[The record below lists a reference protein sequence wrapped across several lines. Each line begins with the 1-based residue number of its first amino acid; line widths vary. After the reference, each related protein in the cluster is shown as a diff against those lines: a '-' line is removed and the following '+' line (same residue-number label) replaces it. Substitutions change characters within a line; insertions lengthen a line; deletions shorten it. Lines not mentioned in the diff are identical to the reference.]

1 MTPSTT
7 RASGRG
13 RAAWVVAVLV
23 ILGGLAATAGAVVA
37 LERRAD
43 NNEQAAL
50 ERRADQAARAIDA
63 RLRLY
68 RDLVENTAAMH
79 ATRPFDQASLGDY
92 LQRVALVRRYPGAT
106 VLSIVEPFTTAEIPG
121 LEKSLSAARGRPVDI
136 VAAPGNDHYVTVA
149 IRRANGTDE
158 GLGVDAARASEAT
171 EALREA
177 EETGRTTLS
186 APYVLLIDRDLPAE
200 FQQAS
205 FLIAAPVSSAAIG
218 RRGDVTGWVTVGL
231 RGTVFLSDVLRREAG
246 DLQVDLIDQRVT
258 EGGGGRIVARAGR
271 MSDSD
276 ASVNDRVD
284 ALGRGWSLVARPGP
298 DFSGRPSSS
307 LPAIAAGAGTAVT
320 LLLALVL
327 SLLIT
332 QRARALALVDRTTR
346 QLAESEQKFRTIF
359 AKAPV
364 GLVDVDSDLTI
375 RAVNPRLSKIL
386 GCTPE
391 ELAGKSLPEIVDPA
405 ERGNTTADVSR
416 IVEGGIEGY
425 EAERHLVRADGTQVP
440 ALVTMSAVR
449 DDEGDLDG
457 FLGSVFDETERVEAR
472 NALEAANAELA
483 AANADLTGF
492 AGVVAHDL
500 KSPLIGIS
508 GFAQLLRKAYGGS
521 LDARGLEFLRRIEE
535 GVSRMSSLINDLL
548 AYARAGTV
556 EPELRE
562 TPLSDLVGSVA
573 ADLVGVIG
581 ETDAH
586 VEFGRLPTLMVDEIL
601 VRQLFTNLIGNAVKY
616 VDPSERPLVRV
627 DSVDVG
633 DVAVFRVTDTGIGI
647 PDDQR
652 DAVFVPFTRGAQA
665 KDSYPGTGLG
675 LAICARVVER
685 HGGQIG
691 VTATP
696 GGGSSFWF
704 TLQPSQLAPE
714 DIPPATPPSERVR
727 ARVPG

>member
-1 MTPSTT
+1 MT
-7 RASGRG
+7 RAPRR
-13 RAAWVVAVLV
+13 RAREWVAWVVAALVLL
-23 ILGGLAATAGAVVA
+23 IGLGGTAGAVLA
-37 LERRAD
+37 LEQRAD

-50 ERRADQAARAIDA
+50 ERRADQVARAVDA

-79 ATRPFDQASLGDY
+79 ATRPFDQLSLAPY
-92 LQRVALVRRYPGAT
+92 LQRVALVRRYPGVT
-106 VLSIVEPFTTAEIPG
+106 LLSLVKPATTAELPE
-121 LEKSLSAARGRPVDI
+121 LARRLSAQRGRPVEI
-136 VAAPGNDHYVTVA
+136 NPAPGDEHYISFA

-158 GLGVDAARASEAT
+158 GLGLDIALATEPT

-177 EETGRTTLS
+177 QRTGRTTLS
-186 APYVLLIDRDLPAE
+186 APYVLLIDRDLAPE
-200 FQQAS
+200 FQQPS
-205 FLIAAPVSSAAIG
+205 FLIAAPVTDAPVG
-218 RRGDVTGWVTVGL
+218 RRGETTAWVTVGL

-246 DLQVDLIDQRVT
+246 DLQVDLVDQRVT
-258 EGGGGRIVARAGR
+258 ERGGGRVVARAGR
-271 MSDSD
+271 GSDST
-276 ASVNDRVD
+276 VEVTDRVD

-298 DFSGRPSSS
+298 DFSGRTSSTVP
-307 LPAIAAGAGTAVT
+307 LVVAIAGTAVT

-327 SLLIT
+327 ALLIT

-346 QLAESEQKFRTIF
+346 KLAESEQKFRTIF

-364 GLVDVDSDLTI
+364 GLVDVGPDLSI
-375 RAVNPRLSKIL
+375 RAANPRLSTIL

-391 ELAGKSLPEIVDPA
+391 ELAGRPLPEIVHPEDRP
-405 ERGNTTADVSR
+405 NTTADVAR
-416 IVEGGIEGY
+416 IVEGGLSGY
-425 EAERHLVRADGTQVP
+425 EAERTLVRSDGAPVP

-449 DDEGDLDG
+449 DDDGGLDG

-472 NALEAANAELA
+472 RALEAANAELA

-500 KSPLIGIS
+500 KSPLVGIN

-521 LDARGLEFLRRIEE
+521 LDARGLEFIRRIEE

-562 TPLSDLVGSVA
+562 TPLGDLVGSVA
-573 ADLVGVIG
+573 ADLVGAIG

-586 VEFGRLPTLMVDEIL
+586 VEFGRLPTLMVDELL

-616 VDPSERPLVRV
+616 VDPSERPCVRV

-633 DVAVFRVTDTGIGI
+633 DVAVIRVTDAGIGI

-714 DIPPATPPSERVR
+714 DIPPATPPAERVR
-727 ARVPG
+727 ARVTG